1 VRIFEIIFD
10 NAEAGKVDDPVFRD
24 AAYDRYGKFGFP
36 ALPPERP
43 WIFSNFVQSLDGIAS
58 FKGRHATGGDISQ
71 LPEDRWLMDFLR
83 AHADAVL
90 LGINTLVEETQLA
103 GNRGPVYAIEDEA
116 LRGLRRKLGR
126 AGERNI
132 FVTGAAA
139 LRLSDYRVFDSGLVE
154 TFIIT
159 TTTGAR
165 RLAQTASH
173 PHVKIIVC
181 GEGDFVDL
189 PQAMRIL
196 RQQYGIERLLCEGGP
211 TLYGYMSRAGL
222 IDEKF
227 MTISPM
233 EIGLFIPS
241 EQEPAPA
248 ERANPPR
255 ERPTT
260 FMAPGFI
267 KENVPWW
274 EWLSC
279 RCIGDHQFHRFRR
292 RR

>member
-1 VRIFEIIFD
+1 MRNFEILF
-10 NAEAGKVDDPVFRD
+10 D
-24 AAYDRYGKFGFP
+24 AADSGKIDHPAYERYGNFAVP
-36 ALPPERP
+36 PLPPDRP

-58 FKGRHATGGDISQ
+58 FKGLHATGGDISQ

-83 AHADAVL
+83 AHADAIL
-90 LGINTLVEETQLA
+90 LGINTLVEETQLS
-103 GNRGPVYAIEDEA
+103 GNRGPVYVIEDES
-116 LRGLRRKLGR
+116 LRGLRKKLGL
-126 AGERNI
+126 GTQKNI
-132 FVTGAAA
+132 FVTGAAS
-139 LRLSDYRVFDSGLVE
+139 LNLSDYRVFDRDSVE

-159 TTTGAR
+159 TTKGAH
-165 RLAQTASH
+165 RLAQTTSH

-189 PQAMRIL
+189 AKAMRVL
-196 RQQYGIERLLCEGGP
+196 RRQYGIERLLCEGGP

-233 EIGLFIPS
+233 EIGLFIPP

-248 ERANPPR
+248 ERNHPPR

-267 KENVPWW
+267 KENAPWW

-279 RCIGDHQFHRFRR
+279 RRVGDHQFHRFRR
-292 RR
+292 RQ

>member
-1 VRIFEIIFD
+1 MRNFEILFD
-10 NAEAGKVDDPVFRD
+10 VAESGNIDDP
-24 AAYDRYGKFGFP
+24 AYDRYGKFAFP
-36 ALPPERP
+36 PPSPDRP

-58 FKGRHATGGDISQ
+58 FKGLHAAGGDISQ

-90 LGINTLVEETQLA
+90 LGINTLVEETQLS
-103 GNRGPVYAIEDEA
+103 GNRGPVYAIEDDQLRA
-116 LRGLRRKLGR
+116 LRNKLGR
-126 AGERNI
+126 GAQKNI
-132 FVTGAAA
+132 FVTGAAS
-139 LRLSDYRVFDSGLVE
+139 LQLNDYRVFDPGSVE

-165 RLAQTASH
+165 RLAQTTTH

-181 GEGDFVDL
+181 GEGNFVDL
-189 PQAMRIL
+189 PQAMCIL
-196 RQQYGIERLLCEGGP
+196 RKQHGIELLLCEGGP

-233 EIGLFIPS
+233 EIGLFIPP

-248 ERANPPR
+248 ERINSPR

-267 KENVPWW
+267 KENAPWW

-279 RCIGDHQFHRFRR
+279 RRIGNHQFHRFRR